1 MYANKVRYSIRQP
14 AGIDHGSYYIA
25 EKGYGAKRPSVLVMD
40 TGVCGKP
47 TDEYRL
53 VTSNYNRDSGW
64 KYTPVDDRV
73 YPSLD
78 EGKKA
83 AEAYLAGIS
92 LELPA
97 L

>member
-1 MYANKVRYSIRQP
+1 
-14 AGIDHGSYYIA
+14 
-25 EKGYGAKRPSVLVMD
+25 MD
-40 TGVCGKP
+40 TGICEKP

-53 VTSNYNRDSGW
+53 VTSNFNHDSAW
-64 KYTPVDDRV
+64 TYTPVDESV

-78 EGKKA
+78 KGKKA
-83 AEAYLAGIS
+83 AEAYMAEIS